1 MQLVDKPA
9 AGTAGDPSSR
19 VERREW
25 MSVLAK
31 ATGAE
36 IAGAWEGFEAKPD
49 YAIRRAPETGL
60 VMVQAR
66 AGGTGQRFNLG
77 EMTVTRSA
85 VELEDGTAGCS
96 YVAGSDTGHAEIAA
110 VFDALLCTPGHRRR
124 VMDEVI
130 APLRVRQE
138 RRRREVLA
146 RTAAT
151 RVDFFTLVRG
161 DEE

>member
-1 MQLVDKPA
+1 MQLVGKPPV
-9 AGTAGDPSSR
+9 GTVDGPTPR

-31 ATGAE
+31 ANGAE
-36 IAGAWEGFEAKPD
+36 VARAWESLKDKPD

-96 YVAGSDTGHAEIAA
+96 YVAGSDPGHAEIAA
-110 VFDALLCTPGHRRR
+110 VFDALLCAPGHRRR

-130 APLRVRQE
+130 VPLRVRQE
-138 RRRREVLA
+138 SRRREVLA

>member
-1 MQLVDKPA
+1 MELIDNTPTETEIDRGG
-9 AGTAGDPSSR
+9 AGH
-19 VERREW
+19 RREW

-31 ATGAE
+31 AKGAE
-36 IAGAWEGFEAKPD
+36 IARAWEGFEDKPG
-49 YAIRRAPETGL
+49 YAIRRAAETGL
-60 VMVQAR
+60 IMVQAR

-85 VELEDGTAGCS
+85 VRLENGTDGCS
-96 YVAGSDTGHAEIAA
+96 YVAGSDAGHAEIAA
-110 VFDALLCTPGHRRR
+110 VFDALLCTPEHHGR

-130 APLRVRQE
+130 APLRARQE
-138 RRRREVLA
+138 DRRQDVLA

-161 DEE
+161 EEE